1 MRIFEILWFKNEKYG
16 NPIERKTTVQ
26 SDGAQAALQVFM
38 KHNGNLKTNTVIS
51 IQEVDY
57 LGSPIGEPIVPIDE
71 TEPVEPKK

>member
-26 SDGAQAALQVFM
+26 SEGAQAALQAFM

-51 IQEVDY
+51 IQELDKK
-57 LGSPIGEPIVPIDE
+57 GNPIGEPIVPEDKV
-71 TEPVEPKK
+71 EPVEYTK